1 MMKKSLIFT
10 GMVCAAA
17 LCAQGQRAPVV
28 AVSEVIEMD
37 RVESRKYTGVI
48 VAPEI
53 VQVVPRVS
61 GEIVKVGFKDGEF
74 VKKDQALY
82 CLDDIRYKAVVAGIN
97 AKIDGI
103 KAKISSINAKIE
115 GINANIAGIDANIA
129 GIDAKIK
136 GVSARISSI
145 DANIAGI
152 DAKIASSEAKRKS
165 SKAKQTYAQQN
176 YERTSKLFK
185 DKAASLDN
193 LQNRKSALD
202 AANADLASADADLM
216 AAKANRAAA
225 IAERNI
231 AVADRSAAEA
241 ERKSVQANRKTVV
254 AERKAVEAERAAA
267 IAEQKAAEAERIT
280 ALENLKDTVIKSP
293 IDGVA
298 GVNKTTFGNYLTPGS
313 GVLVTIVKINPIR
326 VRFAIST
333 NDFLSSYGTL
343 KRMQE
348 VASVKVRLSNG
359 KEYPLEGQVKF
370 LNNEANSRTDAILV
384 YAEFKNDKQILI
396 NGSTVTVTLNKKDK
410 NKVLAIPLSAVVYD
424 MKGACV
430 YVVGSDSKAKKQ
442 YIVPCGS
449 DSDYQYVSSGI
460 SKGQKVI
467 SAGTHKVM
475 VDGMPVQLS
484 KAAGK

>member
-48 VAPEI
+48 VAPEV

-61 GEIVKVGFKDGEF
+61 GEIVKVGFKDGDL
-74 VKKDQALY
+74 VKKNQVLY
-82 CLDDIRYKAVVAGIN
+82 VLDDVRYDAVVKGLD
-97 AKIDGI
+97 AKIKGI
-103 KAKISSINAKIE
+103 EAKIIGFKAKISSCSAKL
-115 GINANIAGIDANIA
+115 
-129 GIDAKIK
+129 
-136 GVSARISSI
+136 
-145 DANIAGI
+145 
-152 DAKIASSEAKRKS
+152 
-165 SKAKQTYAQQN
+165 TYAKQN
-176 YERTSKLFK
+176 YERIKNLYAQ
-185 DKAASLDN
+185 KAESLDN
-193 LQNRKSALD
+193 LENRKSAYDAAQADLESAKAD
-202 AANADLASADADLM
+202 LAAAQADLAAANADL
-216 AAKANRAAA
+216 
-225 IAERNI
+225 
-231 AVADRSAAEA
+231 
-241 ERKSVQANRKTVV
+241 
-254 AERKAVEAERAAA
+254 
-267 IAEQKAAEAERIT
+267 IT
-280 ALENLKDTVIKSP
+280 AKENLKDTVIKSP

-298 GVNKTTFGNYLTPGS
+298 GVNKTTFGNYITPGS
-313 GVLVTIVKINPIR
+313 GVLVTIVKVNPIR

-343 KRMQE
+343 KRMQD

-396 NGSTVTVTLNKKDK
+396 NGSTVTVTLNRKDK

-424 MKGACV
+424 VKGACV
-430 YVVGSDSKAKKQ
+430 YVVGSDSKAKKH

-449 DSDYQYVSSGI
+449 DSEYQYVSSGI

-475 VDGMPVQLS
+475 MDDMPVQLP